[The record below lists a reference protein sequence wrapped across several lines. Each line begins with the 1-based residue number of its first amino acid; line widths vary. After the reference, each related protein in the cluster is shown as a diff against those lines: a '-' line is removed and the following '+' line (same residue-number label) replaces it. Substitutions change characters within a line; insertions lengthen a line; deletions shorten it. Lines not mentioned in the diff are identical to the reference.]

1 MGGCDDW
8 IGSSDSLCLMERIA
22 GWMLLMVATGGFY
35 WAFKLLIDSP
45 GSLVGILLFIPVG
58 FAAVVGVNLVGS
70 QKEGE

>member
-1 MGGCDDW
+1 
-8 IGSSDSLCLMERIA
+8 
-22 GWMLLMVATGGFY
+22 MLLVVAIGGFY

>member
-1 MGGCDDW
+1 
-8 IGSSDSLCLMERIA
+8 
-22 GWMLLMVATGGFY
+22 MVAIGGFY

-58 FAAVVGVNLVGS
+58 FAAVVGVNLVGF